1 LAPAYPSEI
10 VKRDGRVVPFDPGK
24 IESAI
29 RRCLLAEHV
38 EGVERLAREVTQA
51 ALHIIVAKHEAPT
64 VEQVQDAVEVAL
76 LSVGM
81 RGEARAYMAYRDERA
96 RMRADGAASTPRP
109 VRQKPS
115 GWGDF
120 AHTIFSSRYSM
131 GGAEAWEDTA
141 RRVARSVF
149 RGLPATVHGRVAALS
164 SAVERLI
171 AARQFMPGG
180 RYLYAAGRELHQVN
194 NCLLCFVDDS
204 REGWADHVHKHV
216 MGLSTGAGMGTVYSR
231 LRPKGAR
238 LRRTGGVASGPI
250 PLMVATNELG
260 RGLRQGGDRRSALWA
275 GLHWWH
281 RDAMDFVR
289 VKDWTPEVRAMKAAN
304 WEFPAPMD
312 GTNISVILDDE
323 FFAAMADPEYK
334 RTDPIHGEVT
344 HQRAHDVFWAAV
356 RGALR
361 EGDPGFS
368 VDIGAN
374 AGESGRNACVTGDTE
389 ILTDSG
395 YKRIDSCIGQRV
407 SVWNGHEWSE
417 VSPRVTGKNQ
427 RVLRVE
433 LSSGQSLTVT
443 TYHEFAVQ
451 RVYGRQFSRVQAG
464 DLRIGDKLAKFSMP
478 VIRGGRSVPYAYS
491 QGFISGDGMDGYGY
505 AVVYGGKKVCIPRL
519 HGKPGKDNAERDC
532 VCVRF
537 SFDPHPKD
545 FVPQD
550 WDLQSRL
557 EWLAGLIDTDGTET
571 AEGGCQIGSVNLEF
585 LRRVQ
590 RMLTTIGT
598 PSKISLMAEAGKRPM
613 PDGNGGV
620 KEYMCQDSYRLLIC
634 SVQIQNLKKLGMRCS
649 RVQFDKFPQRD
660 ASRFVTVTG
669 IHDAGVAHEV
679 YCFTEPKRNLGCFN
693 GVVTGQCTELTTHDD
708 SDICNIGSLNLARFR
723 TLDEF
728 RAALRPAVAFLLAG
742 TVYSDV
748 PYAKVAEVRAKNR
761 RLGLGLMGVH
771 EWLLQRGRP
780 YGPDAELE
788 EWLAEYARSTEIAHE
803 YADEWGISRPVKTR
817 AMAPNGTIGIV
828 AETTTC
834 MEPLLTVAYKRL
846 VKEGDRTWAQYVVD
860 PVAERLIQSGIQP
873 EAIETAYSLSETMAG
888 VERRIAFQA
897 WFQRYV
903 DHGIASTINLA
914 QWGSQT
920 NCEATV
926 EQFGKTLLRYLPYL
940 RGITVYPDGARGGK
954 PITQVP
960 YHVAAAS
967 QGERVYETGDVCDL
981 RGGSCGS

>member
-1 LAPAYPSEI
+1 MQYPSTPQDRGLTSAYPSEI

-38 EGVERLAREVTQA
+38 DGVERLAREVTQA
-51 ALHIIVAKHEAPT
+51 ALHVIVAKHEALT

-141 RRVARSVF
+141 RRVAWSVF
-149 RGLPATVHGRVAALS
+149 RGLPATVHARTAALS

-171 AARQFMPGG
+171 VARQFMPGG

-281 RDAMDFVR
+281 RDAVDFVR

-323 FFAAMADPEYK
+323 FFAAMADPEYR

-374 AGESGRNACVTGDTE
+374 AGESGRNAC
-389 ILTDSG
+389 
-395 YKRIDSCIGQRV
+395 
-407 SVWNGHEWSE
+407 
-417 VSPRVTGKNQ
+417 
-427 RVLRVE
+427 
-433 LSSGQSLTVT
+433 
-443 TYHEFAVQ
+443 
-451 RVYGRQFSRVQAG
+451 
-464 DLRIGDKLAKFSMP
+464 
-478 VIRGGRSVPYAYS
+478 
-491 QGFISGDGMDGYGY
+491 
-505 AVVYGGKKVCIPRL
+505 
-519 HGKPGKDNAERDC
+519 
-532 VCVRF
+532 
-537 SFDPHPKD
+537 
-545 FVPQD
+545 
-550 WDLQSRL
+550 
-557 EWLAGLIDTDGTET
+557 
-571 AEGGCQIGSVNLEF
+571 
-585 LRRVQ
+585 
-590 RMLTTIGT
+590 
-598 PSKISLMAEAGKRPM
+598 
-613 PDGNGGV
+613 
-620 KEYMCQDSYRLLIC
+620 
-634 SVQIQNLKKLGMRCS
+634 
-649 RVQFDKFPQRD
+649 
-660 ASRFVTVTG
+660 
-669 IHDAGVAHEV
+669 
-679 YCFTEPKRNLGCFN
+679 
-693 GVVTGQCTELTTHDD
+693 TELTTRDD

-771 EWLLQRGRP
+771 EWLLQRGRS

-788 EWLAEYARSTEIAHE
+788 EWLAEYACSTEIAHE
-803 YADEWGISRPVKTR
+803 FADEWGISRPVKTR

-914 QWGSQT
+914 PWGTPT

-940 RGITVYPDGARGGK
+940 RGITVYPDGARGGQ

-960 YHVAAAS
+960 YHAAAAS
-967 QGERVYETGDVCDL
+967 RGERVYETGDVCDL